1 MHQKKSKNVIIYLIL
16 LLILGSINNLN
27 LNNVFKFDKI
37 KNINVYGL
45 KEKNNKVLL
54 NTIENL
60 DLGNIFFINNN
71 ELSETVRSFSFVET
85 FEIFKKYPSSLKIEI
100 KKTNFLARI
109 NKNNDI
115 FIIGSNG
122 KFLENSIT
130 EKYLPFIF
138 GKPTIDEFLEFK
150 TILDSSKFDYS
161 EIKNLYYFPSKRW
174 DILLKNNILLKLP
187 RKNPSR
193 SLDYAFKFLNNN
205 SLKNFKILDLRINNQ
220 LITNG

>member
-71 ELSETVRSFSFVET
+71 ELSETVRSFSFVEK

-150 TILDSSKFDYS
+150 ITLDSSKFDYS

-193 SLDYAFKFLNNN
+193 SLDDAFKFLDNN
-205 SLKNFKILDLRINNQ
+205 SLKNVKILDLRINNQ

>member
-27 LNNVFKFDKI
+27 LNNFFKFDKI

-71 ELSETVRSFSFVET
+71 ELSETVRSFSFVEK

-150 TILDSSKFDYS
+150 IILDTSKFDYS
-161 EIKNLYYFPSKRW
+161 EIKNLYYFSSKRW
-174 DILLKNNILLKLP
+174 DLKLKNNILIKLP
-187 RKNPSR
+187 KITTHNF
-193 SLDYAFKFLNNN
+193 LDNLVEF
-205 SLKNFKILDLRINNQ
+205 LKNSNLRDIRIVDARIKNQ
-220 LITNG
+220 IIVNE

>member
-27 LNNVFKFDKI
+27 LNNIFKFDKI

-45 KEKNNKVLL
+45 KEKNNKLFL
-54 NTIENL
+54 DTIENL

-71 ELSETVRSFSFVET
+71 ELSETVRSFSFVEK

-122 KFLENSIT
+122 KFLENNIT

-193 SLDYAFKFLNNN
+193 SLDDAFKFLDKN
-205 SLKNFKILDLRINNQ
+205 SLKNVKILDLRINNQ

>member
-71 ELSETVRSFSFVET
+71 ELSETVRSFSFVEK

-150 TILDSSKFDYS
+150 ITLDSSKFDYS

-193 SLDYAFKFLNNN
+193 SLDDAFKFLDNN

>member
-1 MHQKKSKNVIIYLIL
+1 MQQKKSKNVIIYLIL

-71 ELSETVRSFSFVET
+71 ELSETVRSFSFVEK

-150 TILDSSKFDYS
+150 ITLDSSKFDYS

-193 SLDYAFKFLNNN
+193 SLDDAFKFLDNN
-205 SLKNFKILDLRINNQ
+205 SLKNVKILDLRINNQ

>member
-71 ELSETVRSFSFVET
+71 ELSETVRSFSFVEK

-193 SLDYAFKFLNNN
+193 SLDDAFKFLDNN
-205 SLKNFKILDLRINNQ
+205 SLKNVKILDLRINNQ